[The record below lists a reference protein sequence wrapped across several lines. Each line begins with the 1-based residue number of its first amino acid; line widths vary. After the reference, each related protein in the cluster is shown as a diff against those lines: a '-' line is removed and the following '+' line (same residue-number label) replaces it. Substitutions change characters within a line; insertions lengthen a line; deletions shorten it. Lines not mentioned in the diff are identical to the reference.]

1 MTTMEV
7 AMKKVMKVP
16 QVPKR
21 DNPVT
26 VLSVEK
32 KAPAVSMPPSIDEFI
47 ERLTIGEAIHR
58 LAAVESWTQ
67 TEGATA

>member
-1 MTTMEV
+1 MEV

-47 ERLTIGEAIHR
+47 ERLTIGEARR
-58 LAAVESWTQ
+58 LHQKLDSMFRN
-67 TEGATA
+67 